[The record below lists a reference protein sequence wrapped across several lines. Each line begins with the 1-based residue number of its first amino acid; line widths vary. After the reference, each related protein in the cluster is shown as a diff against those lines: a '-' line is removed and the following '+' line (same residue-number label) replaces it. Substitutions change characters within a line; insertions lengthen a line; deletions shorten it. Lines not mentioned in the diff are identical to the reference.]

1 MKKLLG
7 ILVLG
12 LLWYGNVYAGSV
24 KGVGVCGLQS
34 QLTDMSD
41 ASMSIKIAAFVK
53 VKDTDKENCKKI
65 LGVLTE
71 AQKKGNNNF
80 EEHIRNIMVEAKFKS
95 DVVFNIK
102 KFRMYWLHVCGRA
115 TWGFELGGIINVCEA
130 MKPYKLYL
138 FAIHGKPTVT
148 KLFFDKTLD
157 NDQAYEE
164 LKNQL
169 VISEKTKMLNIY
181 SKSHYDS
188 LKRTTLIKFFNE

>member
-1 MKKLLG
+1 MKKLLA
-7 ILVLG
+7 IFVLG
-12 LLWYGNVYAGSV
+12 LLWCGNAYAGSV

-41 ASMSIKIAAFVK
+41 ANISIKIAAFAK

-80 EEHIRNIMVEAKFKS
+80 EELIKNIMVEAKFKP
-95 DVVFNIK
+95 DVEVDIK
-102 KFRMYWLHVCGRA
+102 KFRMNWMQDCGRA

-130 MKPYKLYL
+130 MEPYQLYL
-138 FAIHGKPTVT
+138 FAIHGKPTVK
-148 KLFFDKTLD
+148 KLIFDKTLD
-157 NDQAYEE
+157 KDQAYED

-169 VISEKTKMLNIY
+169 N
-181 SKSHYDS
+181 
-188 LKRTTLIKFFNE
+188 

>member
-1 MKKLLG
+1 MKKLLP

-12 LLWYGNVYAGSV
+12 LLWCGNVYAGSV

-41 ASMSIKIAAFVK
+41 ASMSIKIAVFAK

-71 AQKKGNNNF
+71 AQKKSNNKF
-80 EEHIRNIMVEAKFKS
+80 EEHIKNIMVEAKFKS
-95 DVVFNIK
+95 DVEVNIS
-102 KFRMYWLHVCGRA
+102 KFRMNGMQDCGRA
-115 TWGFELGGIINVCEA
+115 TWGFELGGVINVCEA
-130 MKPYKLYL
+130 MEPYKLYL

-148 KLFFDKTLD
+148 KLIFDKTLD

-169 VISEKTKMLNIY
+169 N
-181 SKSHYDS
+181 
-188 LKRTTLIKFFNE
+188 